1 VIEAK
6 STAVKVIVQLIRSLM
21 EGIADLDEKIEEVAA
36 AHPDFFIFE
45 SLPGPGAVMAPRLL
59 AAFGSQR
66 EGYGNAAEVQSY
78 SGMAPVTERSEKKKW
93 VHLRWPVPSFCG
105 KVFTNGRVTRWL
117 TRCGHEAFTSN
128 NAARGQDHQAAVR
141 ALAFKW
147 DSHCISLLER
157 RGCV

>member
-93 VHLRWPVPSFCG
+93 VHLRWACPKFLRQSF
-105 KVFTNGRVTRWL
+105 
-117 TRCGHEAFTSN
+117 HEWASHSM
-128 NAARGQDHQAAVR
+128 AYSVWARSYYQQQRSKGAGSPRGGASAGFQM
-141 ALAFKW
+141 